1 MLYLVVVDMSKALA
15 EMKAAHITVHNKKE
29 VALYVKAKDP
39 DDACAFAINKIYKD
53 ILASKKSTRIKEV
66 AEKTRKVISIK
77 KIRKANPKKGS

>member
-15 EMKAAHITVHNKKE
+15 EMKKAHVTVHNKK
-29 VALYVKAKDP
+29 VVSLHVKAKDP

-53 ILASKKSTRIKEV
+53 ILESKKSTRVKEV